1 MMGLST
7 IGSISLGIAFVAG
20 RNRVPSP
27 AAGKTALRTLAGI
40 ASSVMG
46 RVTLWRVRVVQYKM
60 ILKPKSIPT
69 QDDPE
74 NGKVGVGELRQ
85 DAIADAECRRA
96 ESGAD
101 QRVLEGQPWDCVQRA
116 RPRRNICLDTAGSD
130 RAGVRQPGQ
139 DGARGSSRLYHE
151 SNWAEPAA
159 GGAADSDV
167 PGDGEGR
174 ATAVSTAAVSAEVY
188 RRGCDI

>member
-1 MMGLST
+1 
-7 IGSISLGIAFVAG
+7 
-20 RNRVPSP
+20 
-27 AAGKTALRTLAGI
+27 
-40 ASSVMG
+40 
-46 RVTLWRVRVVQYKM
+46 M

-188 RRGCDI
+188 RRGCDIAGISRSGARADEWPGNAMHSETGIRRIRQTGICAPGGDLGCAHLQPAQQRGISKA